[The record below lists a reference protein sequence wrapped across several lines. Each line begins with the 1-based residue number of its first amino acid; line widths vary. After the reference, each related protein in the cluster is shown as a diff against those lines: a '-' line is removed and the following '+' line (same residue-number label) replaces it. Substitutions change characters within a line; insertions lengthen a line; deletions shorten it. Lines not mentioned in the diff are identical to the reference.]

1 MPRVLCL
8 GSGRRPLD
16 TAPQRARTG
25 GDEPSQDPMET
36 RMLGRL
42 WPVGALTLGGG
53 GVGQLWGPTTRDEC
67 IATVRTAVDCG
78 ITLLDMA
85 PAYGN
90 GEAESVVG
98 AAFDGRLPA
107 GIRVTTKHRLGT
119 PPAGEVEGNIV
130 RSLDES
136 LARMRLERVD
146 LFFLHSNI
154 IPDDYDASA
163 YVDRPATRW
172 TTYIERFI
180 PACERLVADGR
191 IGAWGITGIG
201 IPECILAALS
211 ELSRPAA
218 VQCITNPLDS
228 PGELKYFAGP
238 SRAREIIA
246 ASKNGGAGVLGI
258 RPVQGGALTDTL
270 DRDLPPDHGVVTD
283 FKRTSP
289 IMASSRTSNAAPLS
303 ALAELGTS
311 SAALAHRYAL
321 SMAGVD
327 TVVLGCKNRK
337 EVLECVAAAEAGPL
351 EPAIMGRIDAAF
363 AA

>member
-1 MPRVLCL
+1 
-8 GSGRRPLD
+8 
-16 TAPQRARTG
+16 
-25 GDEPSQDPMET
+25 MET

-42 WPVGALTLGGG
+42 WPVSALTLGGG

-98 AAFDGRLPA
+98 AAFDGRLPT

-130 RSLDES
+130 RSLDQS

-154 IPDDYDASA
+154 IPDDYDPSA

-180 PACERLVADGR
+180 PTCERLVADGR

-201 IPECILAALS
+201 IPECILAALG

-218 VQCITNPLDS
+218 VQCITNPIDL

-238 SRAREIIA
+238 SRAREIIV
-246 ASKNGGAGVLGI
+246 ASKSGGAGVLGI
-258 RPVQGGALTDTL
+258 RPVQGGALTDAL
-270 DRDLPPDHGVVTD
+270 DRDLPPITA
-283 FKRTSP
+283 SP
-289 IMASSRTSNAAPLS
+289 R
-303 ALAELGTS
+303 TS
-311 SAALAHRYAL
+311 SAALL
-321 SMAGVD
+321 SARSP
-327 TVVLGCKNRK
+327 TSSACRRRRSPTATR
-337 EVLECVAAAEAGPL
+337 CRCPASIRSCWAARTAKRFSNASPL
-351 EPAIMGRIDAAF
+351 LRLVRSIPLL
-363 AA
+363 

>member
-1 MPRVLCL
+1 M
-8 GSGRRPLD
+8 
-16 TAPQRARTG
+16 Q
-25 GDEPSQDPMET
+25 T
-36 RMLGRL
+36 RMLGQL
-42 WPVGALTLGGG
+42 WPVSALTLGGG
-53 GVGQLWGPTTRDEC
+53 GVGQLWGPTTREEC

-90 GEAESVVG
+90 GEAESVIG

-154 IPDDYDASA
+154 IPDDYDAGA

-172 TTYIERFI
+172 TTYVEHFI

-201 IPECILAALS
+201 IPACILAALGRS
-211 ELSRPAA
+211 PRPAA
-218 VQCITNPLDS
+218 VQCITNPLNS

-246 ASKNGGAGVLGI
+246 TSKSAGAGVLGI

-270 DRDLPPDHGVVTD
+270 DRALPRGSRRRHGLQTQRRLPRARPRARHV
-283 FKRTSP
+283 
-289 IMASSRTSNAAPLS
+289 
-303 ALAELGTS
+303 G
-311 SAALAHRYAL
+311 
-321 SMAGVD
+321 G
-327 TVVLGCKNRK
+327 G
-337 EVLECVAAAEAGPL
+337 AGPPL
-351 EPAIMGRIDAAF
+351 CVVDARRRHGRARLQEPQRGSRMRGGCRRRTARARHHGADRRRLRGMR
-363 AA
+363 

>member
-1 MPRVLCL
+1 M
-8 GSGRRPLD
+8 
-16 TAPQRARTG
+16 Q
-25 GDEPSQDPMET
+25 T

-42 WPVGALTLGGG
+42 WPVSVLTLGGG

-67 IATVRTAVDCG
+67 IATVRIAVDSG
-78 ITLLDMA
+78 ITLFDMA

-98 AAFDGRLPA
+98 AAFEGHLPA

-119 PPAGEVEGNIV
+119 PPAAEVEGNIV

-136 LARMRLERVD
+136 LARMRLDRVD

-154 IPDDYDASA
+154 IPNDYDASA
-163 YVDRPATRW
+163 YQDRPATRW
-172 TTYIERFI
+172 TTYVERFI
-180 PACERLVADGR
+180 PVCERLVSEGR

-201 IPECILAALS
+201 VPPCILDALGQS
-211 ELSRPAA
+211 SRPAA

-228 PGELKYFAGP
+228 PGELKYFSGP

-246 ASKNGGAGVLGI
+246 TAKSKGAGVLGI
-258 RPVQGGALTDTL
+258 RAVQGGALTDTL
-270 DRDLPPDHGVVTD
+270 DRDLPPTHGVVMD
-283 FKRTSP
+283 FKR
-289 IMASSRTSNAAPLS
+289 S
-303 ALAELGTS
+303 AEFRAIAREFSMS

-321 SMAGVD
+321 SMDGVD

-337 EVLECVAAAEAGPL
+337 EVLECVDAADAGPL
-351 EPAIMGRIDAAF
+351 EPTIMARVNAAL
-363 AA
+363 AS

>member
-1 MPRVLCL
+1 
-8 GSGRRPLD
+8 
-16 TAPQRARTG
+16 
-25 GDEPSQDPMET
+25 MET

-42 WPVGALTLGGG
+42 WPVSALTLGGG

-154 IPDDYDASA
+154 IPDDYDAGA

-172 TTYIERFI
+172 TTYVERFI
-180 PACERLVADGR
+180 PVCERLVADGR

-201 IPECILAALS
+201 IPECILAALGQS
-211 ELSRPAA
+211 PRPAA
-218 VQCITNPLDS
+218 VQCITNPINS
-228 PGELKYFAGP
+228 PGELKYFAWAEP
-238 SRAREIIA
+238 RPRYHRRQQARQRRRARYPPGTGWRA
-246 ASKNGGAGVLGI
+246 HRHA
-258 RPVQGGALTDTL
+258 RP
-270 DRDLPPDHGVVTD
+270 
-283 FKRTSP
+283 P
-289 IMASSRTSNAAPLS
+289 ICRRSMASPR
-303 ALAELGTS
+303 TS
-311 SAALAHRYAL
+311 SAALL
-321 SMAGVD
+321 SARSPVSSARRRRRSP
-327 TVVLGCKNRK
+327 TATRCR
-337 EVLECVAAAEAGPL
+337 
-351 EPAIMGRIDAAF
+351 
-363 AA
+363 